1 MTWLF
6 DLAGLTPHGFCLLW
20 EPGLL
25 WTYAIADLGIGVAY
39 FTIPLALA
47 IFARRRRDLV
57 FKPVFWLF
65 AIFILLCGTTHLLDV
80 LTLWVPAYGVQAL
93 VKVATASIS
102 MVTAIALWWL
112 LPQALA
118 LPSSAQLQAANA
130 ALRESE
136 ERLHQAQKMEA
147 VGQLTGGIAHD
158 FNNMLQSIAGGIEL
172 IERSIAEGRPERAAR
187 FITIA
192 RQSVERAAGLTHRL
206 LAFARRQ
213 ALQPRAVEPDKL
225 VCGMDGLIRQTM
237 GPEVEMQLRLR
248 DGVWTVLCD
257 PNQLES
263 ALLNLVI
270 NARDAMPAGGS
281 LTIATADRSLS
292 RDDLFDQDEAKP
304 GAYVEI
310 AVTDTGTGMTPDVLA
325 HVFEPFFTTKPTGQ
339 GTGLG
344 LPQVFGFVR
353 QSGGFLR
360 LESKV
365 GLGTTIRIYLPRYQ
379 LIGSEDGATASGSD
393 AQAANDRRAATTI
406 GATVLV
412 VEDEADVRAMIV
424 GLLQDLGC
432 QVLQAADGSAGL
444 RIIQTG
450 QQVDLLVTDVGLP
463 GLNGRQLADA
473 ARERRPDLPILLI
486 TGYAGR
492 ALEDTALEPGMEVMR
507 KPFAL
512 DALRVRV
519 GDLLSLHTPT
529 DNPASKNVGRSTE

>member
-1 MTWLF
+1 M
-6 DLAGLTPHGFCLLW
+6 
-20 EPGLL
+20 
-25 WTYAIADLGIGVAY
+25 
-39 FTIPLALA
+39 
-47 IFARRRRDLV
+47 
-57 FKPVFWLF
+57 
-65 AIFILLCGTTHLLDV
+65 
-80 LTLWVPAYGVQAL
+80 
-93 VKVATASIS
+93 
-102 MVTAIALWWL
+102 
-112 LPQALA
+112 
-118 LPSSAQLQAANA
+118 
-130 ALRESE
+130 
-136 ERLHQAQKMEA
+136 
-147 VGQLTGGIAHD
+147 
-158 FNNMLQSIAGGIEL
+158 
-172 IERSIAEGRPERAAR
+172 
-187 FITIA
+187 
-192 RQSVERAAGLTHRL
+192 ERAAGLTHRL

-248 DGVWTVLCD
+248 DGVWSVLCD

-365 GLGTTIRIYLPRYQ
+365 GLGTTIRIYLPRYEP
-379 LIGSEDGATASGSD
+379 IATENGATASGSD

-406 GATVLV
+406 GGTVLV

-473 ARERRPDLPILLI
+473 AREKRPDLPVLLI